1 MSGASAQV
9 TALIASLPD
18 PGNMVCVGPPLFAKA
33 TRFNVALLFEVAAL
47 KSQLVPSSRLPP
59 LSVRP
64 NLPQPPAMMVL
75 VTVPVVELA
84 LMELATGSV
93 LPAIVLFVS
102 VRVPLTL
109 EMPPPRTVSRQK
121 FVIDRDTGGGRGQD
135 RGRER
140 SCDGRAAVYAL
151 HFRTHP

>member
-59 LSVRP
+59 FSVRP

-75 VTVPVVELA
+75 VSVPVVELA

-93 LPAIVLFVS
+93 LPAISCCSS
-102 VRVPLTL
+102 V
-109 EMPPPRTVSRQK
+109 
-121 FVIDRDTGGGRGQD
+121 
-135 RGRER
+135 
-140 SCDGRAAVYAL
+140 
-151 HFRTHP
+151 